1 MGRSYSLR
9 VLVSIVGLVI
19 AVQTTT
25 YWLARGMIRSS
36 SVENGH
42 RELNVAG
49 DIFTELLFN
58 RGQQLLQSTEILVN
72 DFAFRDAVASG
83 EESTI
88 RSALG
93 NHAARVSADYASVFT
108 NKGLAVSLF
117 DTREPEASTARQD
130 YNKHPIQMRII
141 DGKPYELVV
150 APVAAPLPIGQASLG
165 FMIDEE
171 MALALQQL
179 TGVDVSFVAQPRSAA
194 EPYIASTLPLD
205 QARHLPGLLQAL
217 DDNPPVFDT
226 PLGDENML
234 TLGWR
239 LGDDSQPIYVILQ
252 TPMSDVLAPFNSLSR
267 QLLFLNLGG
276 IGVALLVGLLLAG
289 DILRPLRRLQQAA
302 RRISEGTYDVTVDVR
317 GKTEFATLAHAFN
330 SMQMAI
336 KEREAQILNQARL
349 DPLTGLENRTVASHI
364 LSQAIVQAQRS
375 GLGCAALTIDIRRFR
390 EVNGA
395 LGHQV
400 GDELLKVI
408 ARRLVA
414 CTKQTDRIL
423 RLDSDVFL
431 LILPN
436 VEVSAAIAVARRV
449 DESISTRID
458 IGEVR
463 LNTSAHIGLAMF
475 PDHADDADSLM
486 RRSDIALQ
494 TAKLRGD
501 KLAVYLTGSDE
512 EHLRRLELL
521 HDLKIALQSDELYLC
536 YQPKTGLRDSS
547 YIGAEALVRWQ
558 HPRFGQQ
565 NPEYFTAI
573 AESAGYINALT
584 RWVLE
589 AGIRQLGEWHRSGQ
603 PMHLSV
609 NISAH
614 DMTDHALPEYIAD
627 TLMRHEVDAAKLCLE
642 ITESSIMN
650 DTQSSLD
657 ILYRLKRM
665 GIMLSVDDFGTG
677 YSSLSQLKKLPVDE
691 LKIDKSF
698 VMHLDENESDA
709 IIVRSTIDLAH
720 SMALRVVAEGVEN
733 AEAMEL
739 LRDFDCDI
747 IQGYHLGRPMPA
759 GEFSEWLQQR
769 KGAARVRST

>member
-9 VLVSIVGLVI
+9 VLASIVGLVI

-25 YWLARGMIRSS
+25 YWMARGMIRSS
-36 SVENGH
+36 SVDNGH

-93 NHAARVSADYASVFT
+93 NHAARVSADYAAVLT
-108 NKGLAVSLF
+108 NNGLAVSLF
-117 DTREPEASTARQD
+117 DNGEPEPSTALQGHS
-130 YNKHPIQMRII
+130 KHPIQIRII
-141 DGKPYELVV
+141 DGKPYELVI
-150 APVAAPLPIGQASLG
+150 APVSAPLPIGQASLG

-171 MALALQQL
+171 MALALQHL
-179 TGVDVSFVAQPRSAA
+179 TGVYVSFVAQPGSAA
-194 EPYIASTLPLD
+194 APYIASTLPLD
-205 QARHLPGLLQAL
+205 QARHLPGLLPAL
-217 DDNPPVFDT
+217 DGNPDVFDT
-226 PLGDENML
+226 PLGNEKML

-239 LGDDSQPIYVILQ
+239 LGDESQPIYVILQ
-252 TPMSDVLAPFNSLSR
+252 TPMSEVLAPFNSLSR

-302 RRISEGTYDVTVDVR
+302 RRISEGTYDVNVDVR

-330 SMQMAI
+330 SMQIAI
-336 KEREAQILNQARL
+336 KDREAQILNQARV
-349 DPLTGLENRTVASHI
+349 DPLTGLENRTVASHA
-364 LSQAIVQAQRS
+364 LSQVVAEARRS
-375 GLGCAALTIDIRRFR
+375 GIGCAALTIDIKRFR

-395 LGHQV
+395 LGHQI

-408 ARRLVA
+408 ARRLIA
-414 CTKQTDRIL
+414 CTKKADRIL

-436 VEVSAAIAVARRV
+436 IELRTALSVASRI
-449 DESISTRID
+449 DESIGTRID
-458 IGEVR
+458 IDEVR
-463 LNTSAHIGLAMF
+463 LNTSAHIGIAVF
-475 PDHADDADSLM
+475 PEHADDADSLM

-501 KLAVYLTGSDE
+501 KLAVYLPGSDE

-521 HDLKIALQSDELYLC
+521 HDLKIALQTDELYLC
-536 YQPKTGLRDSS
+536 YQPKAALRDHS
-547 YIGAEALVRWQ
+547 YVGAEALVRWQ
-558 HPRFGQQ
+558 HPRFGPQ
-565 NPEYFTAI
+565 NPEYFTGI

-589 AGIRQLGEWHRSGQ
+589 AGIRQLGEWHDAGL
-603 PMHLSV
+603 PVHLSV

-614 DMTDHALPEYIAD
+614 DIADRELPEYIAD
-627 TLMRHEVDAAKLCLE
+627 TLARYDVDAGSLCLE

-650 DTQSSLD
+650 DAQTSLD

-665 GIMLSVDDFGTG
+665 GITLSVDDFGTG

-691 LKIDKSF
+691 LKIDKGF
-698 VMHLDENESDA
+698 VMHLNDNESDA

-720 SMALRVVAEGVEN
+720 SMALRVVAEGVES
-733 AEAMEL
+733 AEAMEI
-739 LRDFDCDI
+739 LRDFGCDI

-759 GEFSEWLQQR
+759 GEFSKWLQQHR
-769 KGAARVRST
+769 HAARVSFT